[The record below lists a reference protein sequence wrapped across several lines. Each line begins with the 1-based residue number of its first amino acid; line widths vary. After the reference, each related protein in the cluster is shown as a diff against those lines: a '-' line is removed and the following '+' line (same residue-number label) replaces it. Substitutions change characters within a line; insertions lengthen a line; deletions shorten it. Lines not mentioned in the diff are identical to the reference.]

1 MKNLRKM
8 TMLLFVAATM
18 FIFSSCNKDDDDN
31 GSSSGGSTPT
41 LEEQIIGKWAVPQNV
56 GDNNGGV
63 MEIYA
68 DHKMKIVSTT
78 LDWTLNGR
86 ELHAIYDAYNQIVD
100 IEVTIGDI
108 NETTMTLTGT
118 YKYYRAGNL
127 FKEFDMGGVY
137 VRMQ

>member
-18 FIFSSCNKDDDDN
+18 FTFSSCNKDNDDN

-68 DHKMKIVSTT
+68 DHKMKIVATT
-78 LDWTLNGR
+78 LDWTLDGR
-86 ELHAIYDAYNQIVD
+86 VLHAIYDAYDQIVD
-100 IEVTIGDI
+100 VEVTIEDI
-108 NETTMTLTGT
+108 NEATMTLTGT

-127 FKEFDMGGVY
+127 FKEFNMDGVY
-137 VRMQ
+137 IRMQ